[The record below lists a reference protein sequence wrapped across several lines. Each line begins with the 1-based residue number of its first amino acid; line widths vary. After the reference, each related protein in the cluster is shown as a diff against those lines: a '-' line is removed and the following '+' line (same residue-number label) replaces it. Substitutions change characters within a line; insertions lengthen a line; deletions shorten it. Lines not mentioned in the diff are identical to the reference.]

1 MANNKTRTIYMDLS
15 EDNLEKYEKESNKSG
30 LITRLL
36 EEYYNTNIVKVKIDP
51 KIKEAYDNDIF
62 KEFRIP
68 MLLLE
73 FYMRGNI
80 EESKKE
86 ISISS
91 YNKNIIEDINEEVT
105 PITSSEK
112 LNIKKEINNNI
123 EIKEERNNK
132 DVIKE
137 EIKEERNNKDVI
149 KEEIKEEHNNKDITK
164 EKIKEQS
171 TNQEIYQHKPS
182 DNSNNIKEDTIIDN
196 EVSDIKK
203 LEDRQINDL
212 LNVTKVFVAKNEC
225 LKENKSVDQHN
236 KEIPKKVHSNNIKED
251 TISDK
256 PIYDSKVPRSG
267 SINDLLKGKKIL
279 KNKKSIL

>member
-1 MANNKTRTIYMDLS
+1 MANNKARSIYLDLS
-15 EDNLEKYEKESNKSG
+15 EKTLEKYEQESNKSG

-36 EEYYNTNIVKVKIDP
+36 EEHYDANIVKVKIDS
-51 KIKEAYDNDIF
+51 KIKDAYDNDIF

-86 ISISS
+86 IPISS

-137 EIKEERNNKDVI
+137 EIKEE
-149 KEEIKEEHNNKDITK
+149 HNNKDIRK
-164 EKIKEQS
+164 EEIKEQS
-171 TNQEIYQHKPS
+171 TNQETYQHKPS

-203 LEDRQINDL
+203 LENRQINDL
-212 LNVTKVFVAKNEC
+212 LSVTKVFVAKSEC

-267 SINDLLKGKKIL
+267 SINDLLKGNKTL

>member
-1 MANNKTRTIYMDLS
+1 MANNKARSIYLDLS
-15 EDNLEKYEKESNKSG
+15 EKTLEKYEQESNKSG

-36 EEYYNTNIVKVKIDP
+36 EEHYDANIVKVKIDS
-51 KIKEAYDNDIF
+51 KIKDAYDNDIF

-91 YNKNIIEDINEEVT
+91 NNTNINEEV
-105 PITSSEK
+105 ISATSSEK
-112 LNIKKEINNNI
+112 LNLKKQINNSKDV
-123 EIKEERNNK
+123 IKEDNNK

-137 EIKEERNNKDVI
+137 DN
-149 KEEIKEEHNNKDITK
+149 
-164 EKIKEQS
+164 
-171 TNQEIYQHKPS
+171 TNQETYQHKPS

-203 LEDRQINDL
+203 LENKQINDL
-212 LNVTKVFVAKNEC
+212 LSVTKVFVAKNEC

-256 PIYDSKVPRSG
+256 SIYDSKVPRSG
-267 SINDLLKGKKIL
+267 SINDLLKGSKTL